1 MPIMVIKKKSVQL
14 KRLFNVAQDLK
25 ILNSH
30 TLLTEMKINTFY
42 RKMIWPCSS
51 RAVDKKKKK
60 KNSTFRDPFLEKYK
74 IHSTLYK
81 RKFSQKVIS
90 CYVKKR
96 NLCQSQRNRGKK
108 QGHSAISFHY
118 FLSPLLCPLRK
129 SHPCSDIQQ

>member
-1 MPIMVIKKKSVQL
+1 MLIMIIKKKFVQL

-51 RAVDKKKKK
+51 RAIGKKK
-60 KNSTFRDPFLEKYK
+60 KNSTFRDLFLEKYK

-81 RKFSQKVIS
+81 R
-90 CYVKKR
+90 
-96 NLCQSQRNRGKK
+96 
-108 QGHSAISFHY
+108 SFHKKS
-118 FLSPLLCPLRK
+118 FLVM
-129 SHPCSDIQQ
+129 